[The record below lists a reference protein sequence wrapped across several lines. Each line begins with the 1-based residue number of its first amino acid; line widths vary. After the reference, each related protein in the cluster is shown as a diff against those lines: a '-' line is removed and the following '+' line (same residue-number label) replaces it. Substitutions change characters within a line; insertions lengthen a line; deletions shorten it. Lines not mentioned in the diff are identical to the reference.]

1 MLFAS
6 VFLRRDIA
14 SMGESIGNSVHLSE
28 KNNYAT
34 LLTEIVDTMMDIF
47 WKSNDETNM
56 FLGHDVAKIY
66 IWVLAH

>member
-47 WKSNDETNM
+47 
-56 FLGHDVAKIY
+56 
-66 IWVLAH
+66 